1 MNSNL
6 YQISTLKNG
15 IRVVTENIP
24 YVRSVAIGIWV
35 GAGSRYE
42 SKENSG
48 ISHFIEHLLFKGTK
62 KRTAKDIA
70 ETLESVGGQLN
81 AFTAKEYTC
90 YYARV
95 LDEHVDLALD
105 ILADM
110 FFNSMFSEAEM
121 AKEREVIIE
130 EIKMYED
137 TPDELIHD
145 FFSQTIWPNHPLG
158 RPILGTEESLQSLT
172 RKDIIEFIENHYVP
186 ENIVIAVAGKV
197 DHEKIVPALD
207 KLFGNSRKGLQVKN
221 SFPPENQPQIQ
232 NLYKDI
238 NQVQIC
244 LGSPGLSQDD
254 PQIYPL
260 YVLNSVLGGGLSSRL
275 VQEVREERGL
285 AYSVYSYHSSYS
297 DSGLFTFYAGTRPDN
312 YEQVIKLIVEEALK
326 IREKGI
332 TEKELIKAKE
342 QLKGSLFLG
351 LESVGSRMTRLGRS
365 LLTLNRLIS
374 PEEVVEKI
382 SAVKQEDVQKLA
394 QELFEPSKFTITT
407 IGPIK
412 NIPDKDYFF
421 AGVR

>member
-35 GAGSRYE
+35 GQVHVMKVKKTVGFL
-42 SKENSG
+42 
-48 ISHFIEHLLFKGTK
+48 ILLSIYYLKVQ

-207 KLFGNSRKGLQVKN
+207 KLFGNSRKCLQVKN

-342 QLKGSLFLG
+342 QLK
-351 LESVGSRMTRLGRS
+351 
-365 LLTLNRLIS
+365 
-374 PEEVVEKI
+374 EVY
-382 SAVKQEDVQKLA
+382 S
-394 QELFEPSKFTITT
+394 
-407 IGPIK
+407 
-412 NIPDKDYFF
+412 
-421 AGVR
+421 